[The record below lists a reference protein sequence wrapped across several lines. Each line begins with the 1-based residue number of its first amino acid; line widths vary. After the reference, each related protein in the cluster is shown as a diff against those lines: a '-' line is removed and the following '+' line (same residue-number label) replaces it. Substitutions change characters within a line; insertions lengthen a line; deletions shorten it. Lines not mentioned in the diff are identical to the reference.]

1 MYLEKLI
8 ISINEITDYVDICYA
23 HKIND
28 NKEKQEMNETL
39 KEHTIRCQKYFIML
53 AENKK
58 LFKIMKRFENEY
70 FSDFGEVAIKIFE
83 CMTIN
88 ISTFHDTGKV
98 NPVFQIEKME
108 NKISYLNID
117 IDNDINK
124 DINSRHAI
132 ISSMFYL
139 DYFIE
144 KIALEVDKGN
154 IVENEAC
161 QLRDF
166 AYIYSYIISR
176 HHCDM
181 TDFNKYMCSF
191 GKNDKARNK
200 IGIHAYQWYKLWK
213 EKYISYYNNINRKSD
228 MLADNNFKIK
238 SVFKLLRS
246 YKTEEDC
253 YMYKRMSKEE
263 NTKSIYLYAWT
274 RLLYSLLVASDYYAT
289 SEFMNGVKI
298 TEFGEIDNIDDI
310 DKVYMETEV
319 QKSIKD
325 YKENIYPMPSEK
337 LKETKN
343 INDLRTEMYLDAEN
357 ELLKNSDMNIFYL
370 EAPTG
375 SGKSNTSINLSF
387 KLVRHCED
395 INKIFYI
402 YPYNTLVEQNI
413 NCLENTFGNNENIIS
428 QIAVVNSITPYKN
441 NKQNNSDKNEE
452 KLIDTD
458 YQRILLDRQFLNY
471 PIVLSTHVTLFNSL
485 FGNKKEDV
493 FGFHQLCDS
502 VIVMDEIQSYKNS
515 LWGEIITFLN
525 AYSQLFNIKI
535 IIMSATL
542 PNLDI
547 LISNSDKSVKLIK
560 DREKYFNNSVFK
572 NRVIPDYSLLKVGW
586 DKISLE
592 ELKSHVLENQ
602 HKRVLVEFI
611 KKKSAKEFYQ
621 SIVNDVD
628 NGVIVKLM
636 TGDSN
641 IQERKNIIAEL
652 KGQESVIL
660 VATQVIEAG
669 VDIDMDIGYKD
680 ISRLDSEEQFMG
692 RINRSCKKKGCIVY
706 FFNYDDA
713 RKIYKNDARLNNG
726 KTLEDDDIKEI
737 LENKNFSKF
746 YEAVFE
752 DLIRG
757 YKSRGNYNM
766 SDFFKDNIGHLDMEK
781 VSKHMRLIDDNSLK
795 AYLYLNIE
803 KTEIDYNAKEL
814 WEEYKSLLSNPEL
827 INNRYPEKKVRLQ
840 EIRSKMNVF
849 MYQIQSNLNW
859 INAGG
864 YDEQIGN
871 IYYIENGKD
880 YIDGNGMLNE
890 EMVGNNEELFL

>member
-1 MYLEKLI
+1 MEWKNLMLSIDEI
-8 ISINEITDYVDICYA
+8 INYADICYA
-23 HKIND
+23 HRTQGTAEEKSKI
-28 NKEKQEMNETL
+28 ETL
-39 KEHTIRCQKYFIML
+39 KEHTELCQKYFIML
-53 AENKK
+53 ANNKK
-58 LFKIMKRFENEY
+58 LYKIMKRFENEY
-70 FSDFGEVAIKIFE
+70 LSGFSEKAIELFE
-83 CMTIN
+83 YMSIN
-88 ISTFHDTGKV
+88 IITFHDTGKI
-98 NPVFQIEKME
+98 NPRFQKEKMK
-108 NKISYLNID
+108 NKWYLKID
-117 IDNDINK
+117 IDEYGDIKSNH
-124 DINSRHAI
+124 SI
-132 ISSMFYL
+132 ISSIFYL

-144 KIALEVDKGN
+144 KIEQEKHKEN
-154 IVENEAC
+154 ITKDEMLV
-161 QLRDF
+161 LKDF
-166 AYIYSYIISR
+166 SYIYSYIISR
-176 HHCDM
+176 HHGNM
-181 TDFNKYMCSF
+181 TDFENYMISF
-191 GKNDKARNK
+191 KPDSEND
-200 IGIHAYQWYKLWK
+200 IGSQAYKWYKLWK
-213 EKYISYYNNINRKSD
+213 EIYKLENSDNIIKK
-228 MLADNNFKIK
+228 DNLFNESFKIND
-238 SVFKLLRS
+238 VVKLTKQYSASDRS
-246 YKTEEDC
+246 K
-253 YMYKRMSKEE
+253 MYIRMSKEE
-263 NTKSIYLYAWT
+263 NKKSVYLYGWT

-493 FGFHQLCDS
+493 FGFHQLCNS

-572 NRVIPDYSLLKVGW
+572 NRVIPDYSLLKVGG